1 MALAGREEVLL
12 PMALVAAVAVE
23 EVAVAAAERH
33 CWQCESVLVL
43 LCCSCSHDEVGA
55 VHAERCACR

>member
-12 PMALVAAVAVE
+12 PMALVAVVE
-23 EVAVAAAERH
+23 EVAAVERH
-33 CWQCESVLVL
+33 CWQCESFLVL